1 VVGVV
6 NFRFIYVVLTE
17 GLSDKM
23 AALKEMRKQVIWIS
37 RRILQEEGTEFEAI
51 LKC

>member
-1 VVGVV
+1 
-6 NFRFIYVVLTE
+6 
-17 GLSDKM
+17 M